1 MKKNIDKKI
10 LIIVGVV
17 IVVLLLLLST
27 LRHFRNFEDA
37 SLVTNKKD
45 IFSVS
50 DLKAGKLKFGST
62 EDEVLSVLGKPKKE
76 TQSKKDIYKYKTL
89 SYNGIEVTLKENYDD
104 YILTAVEITSSKYKV
119 GRNIKVNSSIYK
131 AVKKYKVE
139 NKKGTYIY
147 GNYTVDKL
155 DSSDVSENI
164 YMAVRGSKEVVYIN
178 KDAKVE
184 GVRTNIA
191 RLTLTYK
198 KGKIKKISWS
208 YDFE

>member
-1 MKKNIDKKI
+1 MKKDIDKKI
-10 LIIVGVV
+10 LLIVGVV
-17 IVVLLLLLST
+17 IVVLLLLLAT

-37 SLVTNKKD
+37 KLIRNKKD

-50 DLKAGKLKFGST
+50 DLKFGKLKFGST
-62 EDEVLSVLGKPKKE
+62 EDEVISVLGKSKE
-76 TQSKKDIYKYKTL
+76 KIESKKGIYSYKILKYDD
-89 SYNGIEVTLKENYDD
+89 IEVTLKENYDD
-104 YILTAVEITSSKYKV
+104 YILVGVETTSSKYKF

-164 YMAVRGSKEVVYIN
+164 YMAVRGSEEVVYIN
-178 KDAKVE
+178 KDAQVDGIK
-184 GVRTNIA
+184 TNIA